1 MVCGIGTA
9 AIPSVD
15 PLRHVRQPPFARE
28 GRLPR
33 ITSRAEWRTKNKV
46 EVSLIQMR
54 HILTQLRPNLYML
67 DNGVI
72 TFPTFRYIFYCST
85 FSDRPFSV
93 GFLTRTVVKYWF
105 TWADR
110 GRRSACCAPAGRS
123 CGTRGRRRRRIR
135 TSQTLYHIPIL
146 PET

>member
-54 HILTQLRPNLYML
+54 HILTQLRPNLYLL

-105 TWADR
+105 TNFTLEATFSDR
-110 GRRSACCAPAGRS
+110 AHLNFLHNFELRFP
-123 CGTRGRRRRRIR
+123 
-135 TSQTLYHIPIL
+135 LL
-146 PET
+146 